1 MRPIGQCVLTSVLG
15 ALPGVVLCLA
25 AHDSSFLGIA
35 LIGGLIGLA
44 LGATPIF
51 YRTTISDAI
60 RRVAKGV
67 TRTLV
72 QYNVGDVLNVA
83 NIKSEGITAGE
94 PEATDL
100 TRDDPAAPSET
111 DRAISKATIVGT
123 IGAAG
128 VALAALAAGVVWW
141 DSFLD
146 EKDPVKRGFLL
157 FFSVMIAA
165 VVGGI
170 YGYAIGMLVVPGRHR
185 LRIVAA
191 AGFGFLLGLGMRVA
205 VGPPK
210 GEGGTVLIILVP
222 VTVCTAVGV
231 FAPENF

>member
-1 MRPIGQCVLTSVLG
+1 LKSIAICVLAGVLG
-15 ALPGVVLCLA
+15 ALPGVVLTLA
-25 AHDSSFLGIA
+25 AQDSSFLGIA

-60 RRVAKGV
+60 RRVAKGF
-67 TRTLV
+67 TRTLI
-72 QYNVGDVLNVA
+72 QYNVGDLLSVV
-83 NIKSEGITAGE
+83 NIKTGGITAGE
-94 PEATDL
+94 PKAMDL
-100 TRDDPAAPSET
+100 TRSSPAPND
-111 DRAISKATIVGT
+111 DRAISKATIGGI

-128 VALAALAAGVVWW
+128 GALATFVAGVIWW
-141 DSFLD
+141 DYFSD
-146 EKDPVKRGFLL
+146 EKDPVKRGFHL

-165 VVGGI
+165 VVAGI
-170 YGYAIGMLVVPGRHR
+170 YGSAIGMLAVPGRHR

-191 AGFGFLLGLGMRVA
+191 ASFGFLLGLGMRLA

-210 GEGGTVLIILVP
+210 GEWGTAFFILVP
-222 VTVCTAVGV
+222 VTVCTAAGV